1 MAPEPYTRVHE
12 SHQKDWRTSDLD
24 SNLLPP
30 VGVPTALADSGEQE
44 TSWIQVTPAEAR
56 ALADGDDSVMDKYYL
71 PERPITTTA
80 VRASGG
86 VEVNPDGCRLTV
98 ANVHWRKST
107 SNIGYKPTV
116 KCARKPVS
124 VALKNEV
131 QKYMFVGW
139 WKTEYTK
146 NHILT
151 QKELVTTTYRAG
163 FTYKAVD
170 KKCDNHLST
179 NWRGKTSSTI
189 KASNGHTYY
198 ARQYTN
204 EWRANCGT

>member
-1 MAPEPYTRVHE
+1 MAPEPYTRAHE
-12 SHQKDWRTSDLD
+12 SSQKDWRTSDLD
-24 SNLLPP
+24 SNLPP
-30 VGVPTALADSGEQE
+30 VGVPTALADSAERE
-44 TSWIQVTPAEAR
+44 MSWIQVTPAEAR
-56 ALADGDDSVMDKYYL
+56 ALADGDDSVMEKCYL
-71 PERPITTTA
+71 PERPIITTA

-98 ANVHWRKST
+98 ANVHW
-107 SNIGYKPTV
+107 
-116 KCARKPVS
+116 
-124 VALKNEV
+124 
-131 QKYMFVGW
+131 

-146 NHILT
+146 NHVLT
-151 QKELVTTTYRAG
+151 QKELVTTSYRAG

-170 KKCDNHLST
+170 KKCDNRLST

-204 EWRANCGT
+204 EWRDSCGT